1 MNEPDRIRAS
11 DAERDAAATRL
22 QVAFG
27 EGRLDD
33 AEFDT
38 RMRAALSAPTRAD
51 LAELVRDLPAEPPG
65 PLPVATGGK
74 PGRLAMAY
82 KSTVRRA
89 GRWRVPERYLTVVY
103 KGGGWLDLRGAELT
117 SAATTIR
124 AVAYKSRID
133 ILVPPG
139 VRVEADGLGISTGAG
154 DGAGPLPAAAPV
166 VHVHGYAYKG
176 SIEVSSRPPEH

>member
-1 MNEPDRIRAS
+1 MTEPDRIRAS
-11 DAERDAAATRL
+11 DQERDVTATRL
-22 QVAFG
+22 QEAFG

-33 AEFDT
+33 TEFDA
-38 RMRAALSAPTRAD
+38 RMRAALTAPTRAD
-51 LAELVRDLPAEPPG
+51 LAELVHDLPADAPG
-65 PLPVATGGK
+65 PLPATTGGQ

-82 KSTVRRA
+82 KSSVRRA

-103 KGGGWLDLRGAELT
+103 KGSGWLDLRGAELT
-117 SAATTIR
+117 SAMTTIR
-124 AVAYKSRID
+124 VVAYKSRVD

-154 DGAGPLPAAAPV
+154 DGAGPLSASAPV

-176 SIEVSSRPPEH
+176 SIEVSSRPPEG

>member
-1 MNEPDRIRAS
+1 MNEPARIRAS
-11 DAERDAAATRL
+11 DQERDVTATRL

-38 RMRAALSAPTRAD
+38 RMRTALTAQTRAD
-51 LAELVRDLPAEPPG
+51 LAELVHDLPAEAPG
-65 PLPVATGGK
+65 PLPATTGGQ

-82 KSTVRRA
+82 KSSVRRA
-89 GRWRVPERYLTVVY
+89 GRWRVPERYLAVIY
-103 KGGGWLDLRGAELT
+103 KGSGWLDLRGAELT
-117 SAATTIR
+117 SAVTTIR

-154 DGAGPLPAAAPV
+154 DGGGPLSASAPV
-166 VHVHGYAYKG
+166 VHVRGYAYKG